1 MRFTIGQKLFTIG
14 LVLNSKSTGKIA
26 IHGHFVNPIPS
37 LYSISKIQFN
47 ELTITEHHKVA
58 GEWSDK
64 KEYDGFKAVDKNGLT
79 YSNQYPI
86 ASYGQLSDNKNH
98 EFELDLI
105 EESYEKNSHL
115 SLDQFFES
123 IFAQNLSPYNYE
135 LIRFMNDL
143 DGGFV
148 DDNNMTDYQ
157 RDYPEVYSQL
167 QQISNQV
174 QQQFKKDTGLNL
186 VFNIE
191 KLFKRNYKSWI
202 IES

>member
-14 LVLNSKSTGKIA
+14 LVLNSKSTGKIS

-123 IFAQNLSPYNYE
+123 MFAQNLSPYNYE

-186 VFNIE
+186 VYNIE
-191 KLFKRNYKSWI
+191 KLFKRNYKSWT